1 MRAQTGQKAGEVDH
15 LVPPGS
21 PSCQVVPESEA
32 GRGGVGGWTGADQ
45 AGKAKGL
52 QGLQRWWKLQGHNL
66 M

>member
-1 MRAQTGQKAGEVDH
+1 MDH